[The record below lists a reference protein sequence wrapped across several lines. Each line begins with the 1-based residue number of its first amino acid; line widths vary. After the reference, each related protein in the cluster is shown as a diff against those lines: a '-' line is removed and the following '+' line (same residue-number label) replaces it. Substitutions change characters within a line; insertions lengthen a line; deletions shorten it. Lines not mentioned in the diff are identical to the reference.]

1 MKMLTQLPTA
11 DPRMR
16 AYRLIDTAPGRAA
29 TIHEIVRQVA
39 QSAGSIT
46 TNRSRQATAPWIA
59 TR

>member
-16 AYRLIDTAPGRAA
+16 AYRLVDTAPGRAA
-29 TIHEIVRQVA
+29 TIHEIIRQVA
-39 QSAGSIT
+39 QAARSIET
-46 TNRSRQATAPWIA
+46 SRSRQVIAPWIA